1 MKKIK
6 ALGQQASGRYVRRA
20 SVALGVCRAVII
32 SGAFSGCVLGRMLTA
47 GPDYEEPKLDLPSSF
62 PHAQV
67 ANGGSGQPVDIKS
80 SVDTKWWALFSDP
93 LLNSLVV
100 RSVESNLDTK
110 VALSRIQEAK
120 AMRATSILDFFPVVR
135 SEASSQSYQQSS
147 ARLPFA
153 PANLLQID
161 LYNAELNAS
170 WELDLFGRLR
180 RIYESNDAAVDAA
193 EAGHR
198 DVIVS
203 VIGQVATSYVE
214 MRGLQE
220 QLIIARK
227 NAGNQSETLRLT
239 QVLQV
244 GGRGTEL
251 DTSRAEAQLQQTLSM
266 IPNLEAR
273 LQYAKN
279 RIAVLLG
286 KNPGELDSELGD
298 VKPIPN
304 MTKQIAIGNPAE
316 LIRRRPDVRMMERS
330 LAASTAKVGVA
341 VSDLFP
347 RVSFSGNLGYEARTV
362 SDFGIDATVYGFGPR
377 LSWAAFDI
385 GRVFNQISAAEAN
398 VEGQLAQYKQMVL
411 RALEEADNALILYGR
426 EMQAM
431 GHLERAAEASDKA
444 TKIARERFETGV
456 SDFLTVL
463 DSERRQLE
471 VDTSLAQ
478 AQTRVTLALV
488 GIYRALGGGWEAVGN
503 DANQGEGKDG
513 GNEGSG
519 NSDTLKTDTA
529 STDNPESKGQSV
541 EQDAEQAAT
550 ELSPKNDL
558 AS

>member
-1 MKKIK
+1 MT
-6 ALGQQASGRYVRRA
+6 L
-20 SVALGVCRAVII
+20 
-32 SGAFSGCVLGRMLTA
+32 SGCALSRMLTA
-47 GPDYEEPKLDLPSSF
+47 GPDYEEPKLEVPESF

-67 ANGGSGQPVDIKS
+67 ADGGSGQAVDIKS
-80 SVDTKWWALFSDP
+80 SVDAKWWELFSDP
-93 LLNSLVV
+93 LLNSLVG
-100 RSVESNLDTK
+100 RAVESNLDTK
-110 VALSRIQEAK
+110 LALTRIQEAK
-120 AMRATSILDFFPVVR
+120 AMRATSILDFFPVIR

-214 MRGLQE
+214 IRGLQE

-227 NAGNQSETLRLT
+227 NAGNQKETLRLT
-239 QVLQV
+239 EVLQA

-286 KNPGELDSELGD
+286 KNPGELDAELNEI
-298 VKPIPN
+298 KPIPN

-347 RVSFSGNLGYEARTV
+347 RVSFSGNLGYEARSV

-463 DSERRQLE
+463 DTERRQLD

-488 GIYRALGGGWEAVGN
+488 GIYRALGGGWEAVIK
-503 DANQGEGKDG
+503 DASEQQGATSAEPQANSG
-513 GNEGSG
+513 GEAKGDPSAVSEPTGSEVLAG
-519 NSDTLKTDTA
+519 QVGSAGADVVA
-529 STDNPESKGQSV
+529 GESVS
-541 EQDAEQAAT
+541 
-550 ELSPKNDL
+550 
-558 AS
+558 

>member
-1 MKKIK
+1 MKKNRLFVRSISTKKFK
-6 ALGQQASGRYVRRA
+6 ATYVSERVSSSANLTSLCRSIFV
-20 SVALGVCRAVII
+20 SVAL
-32 SGAFSGCVLGRMLTA
+32 SGCALSRMLTA
-47 GPDYEEPKLDLPSSF
+47 GPDYEEPKLEVPESF

-67 ANGGSGQPVDIKS
+67 VDGGSGQAVDIKS
-80 SVDTKWWALFSDP
+80 SVDAKWWELFSDT
-93 LLNSLVV
+93 LLNSLVG
-100 RSVESNLDTK
+100 RAVESNLDTK
-110 VALSRIQEAK
+110 LALTRIQEAK
-120 AMRATSILDFFPVVR
+120 AMRATSILDFFPVIR

-214 MRGLQE
+214 IRGLQE

-227 NAGNQSETLRLT
+227 NAGNQKETLRLT
-239 QVLQV
+239 EVLQA

-251 DTSRAEAQLQQTLSM
+251 DTSRAEAQLQQTLSI

-286 KNPGELDSELGD
+286 KNPGELDAELGEI
-298 VKPIPN
+298 KPIPN

-347 RVSFSGNLGYEARTV
+347 RVSFSGNLGYEARSA

-463 DSERRQLE
+463 DTERRQLD

-488 GIYRALGGGWEAVGN
+488 GIYRALGGGWETVIRVASEQQAV
-503 DANQGEGKDG
+503 Q
-513 GNEGSG
+513 
-519 NSDTLKTDTA
+519 SDK
-529 STDNPESKGQSV
+529 STENGAAAAVP
-541 EQDAEQAAT
+541 EQAVSAV
-550 ELSPKNDL
+550 S
-558 AS
+558 SSS

>member
-6 ALGQQASGRYVRRA
+6 ALGQQASGRHVRRA
-20 SVALGVCRAVII
+20 SVALSVCRAVII

-93 LLNSLVV
+93 LLNSLVL

-203 VIGQVATSYVE
+203 VIGQVATSYIE

-529 STDNPESKGQSV
+529 NTDNPEPKGQYV

>member
-1 MKKIK
+1 MKKIT
-6 ALGQQASGRYVRRA
+6 ALGQQASAKNVRRA
-20 SVALGVCRAVII
+20 SVAVGICRAVII

-47 GPDYEEPKLDLPSSF
+47 GPDYEEPKLNLPESF

-80 SVDTKWWALFSDP
+80 SSDTKWWELFSDP
-93 LLNSLVV
+93 LLNALVV
-100 RSVESNLDTK
+100 RAVESNLDTK
-110 VALSRIQEAK
+110 VAFSRIQESK
-120 AMRATSILDFFPVVR
+120 AMRATSVLDFFPVIR

-153 PANLLQID
+153 PANFLQID

-239 QVLQV
+239 QVLQA

-266 IPNLEAR
+266 IPNLDAR

-286 KNPGELDSELGD
+286 KNPGELDAELGD

-347 RVSFSGNLGYEARTV
+347 RVSFSGNLGYEARKV

-377 LSWAAFDI
+377 LSWAAFDL

-398 VEGQLAQYKQMVL
+398 VDGQLAQYKQMVL
-411 RALEEADNALILYGR
+411 RALEETDNALILYGR

-431 GHLERAAEASDKA
+431 GHLERAADASDRA

-463 DSERRQLE
+463 DTERRQLD

-488 GIYRALGGGWEAVGN
+488 GIYRALGGGWEVVGN
-503 DANQGEGKDG
+503 DVNQVESKSGGNQG
-513 GNEGSG
+513 SG
-519 NSDTLKTDTA
+519 DSDTLKTDTA
-529 STDNPESKGQSV
+529 NTDNPEPKGQSV
-541 EQDAEQAAT
+541 EQAT
-550 ELSPKNDL
+550 TES
-558 AS
+558 